1 MFPRLER
8 QPDGGIA
15 IEDLTPPL
23 VFILLEVPSLLG
35 PDQPDEVKLRLFPDP
50 SDDDEVRKDWAR
62 LVQPELYALLAS
74 AREIVVTDLG
84 KMASAGGVC
93 RLEIPA
99 PHLNAWISAL
109 NAARLALGAVHGI
122 EDEDDLHLF
131 DDQDEEDEEVVDLDE
146 RSLAVVKIHLLGELQ
161 AMLVLEQDPE
171 AGGES
176 DGANGDQG

>member
-8 QPDGGIA
+8 RPDGGIA
-15 IEDLTPPL
+15 IENLVPPL
-23 VFILLEVPSLLG
+23 VFILLEVPGLLA
-35 PDQPDEVKLRLFPDP
+35 PDQPDEVKRRLFPDP
-50 SDDDEVRKDWAR
+50 SDDDEIRKDWAR

-74 AREIVVTDLG
+74 AREIVVKDLAR
-84 KMASAGGVC
+84 MVPAGGTC

-99 PHLNAWISAL
+99 LHVNAWISAL
-109 NAARLALGAVHGI
+109 NAARLALGAVHEI

-131 DDQDEEDEEVVDLDE
+131 DDPDEEDEEVVDLDE
-146 RSLAVVKIHLLGELQ
+146 RSLAIVKIHLLGELQ
-161 AMLVLEQDPE
+161 AMLVLEHDPE